1 MDFVR
6 SRAARIL
13 LVWLGVGVFFSA
25 QNVLVRISRRGTIE
39 WQWDIF
45 HEFVYAL
52 MWAACT
58 LVVLAAARRWRL
70 EPGAGLRPVPR
81 HLGLMLLL
89 APVQITATYLFH
101 YAILKAFGI
110 PPAPDLG
117 QWLAGLGPGIV
128 WGTFTGCL
136 YYWLILGVHT
146 AFIYPRLYQ
155 AERTGAAELATR
167 TALLESRL
175 AHAQLDALRLQL
187 HPHFL
192 FNTLNA
198 IAALAAADPARAQRM
213 LARLGELLRQT
224 LEGDGAAEVSLER
237 ELTLLAPYIDIQ
249 RMRFGERL
257 RYREEIAPEVRAAL
271 VPALILQP
279 LVENAVQHG
288 VSRRPEG
295 ATIVLR
301 VERSGDRLDL
311 EVEDDGPGLTPEP
324 SVTGIGLA
332 NTRAR
337 LAQLYP
343 DSHHFVLRPSP
354 AGGTVVRV
362 DIPFRTAG

>member
-1 MDFVR
+1 MGIVR

-13 LVWLGVGVFFSA
+13 IVWLGVGVFFSA
-25 QNVLVRISRRGTIE
+25 QNVLVRVSRHGTLE

-52 MWAACT
+52 TWAACT
-58 LVVLAAARRWRL
+58 PVVLAAARRWRL
-70 EPGAGLRPVPR
+70 EPGAGLRPLPR

-101 YAILKAFGI
+101 YGILAGFGM

-117 QWLAGLGPGIV
+117 KWLAGLGPGIV

-146 AFIYPRLYQ
+146 AFIYPRLYH

-198 IAALAAADPARAQRM
+198 IAALAAADPARAQKM

-237 ELTLLAPYIDIQ
+237 ELALLAPYVDIQ
-249 RMRFGERL
+249 RMRFGERM
-257 RYREEIAPEVRAAL
+257 RFREEISAEARAAL

-301 VERSGDRLDL
+301 VERAGDRLHL
-311 EVEDDGPGLTPEP
+311 EVEDDGPGPTADPP
-324 SVTGIGLA
+324 VPGIGLA

-343 DSHHFVLRPSP
+343 DSHGFVLRPVP
-354 AGGTVVRV
+354 AGGAVVRV